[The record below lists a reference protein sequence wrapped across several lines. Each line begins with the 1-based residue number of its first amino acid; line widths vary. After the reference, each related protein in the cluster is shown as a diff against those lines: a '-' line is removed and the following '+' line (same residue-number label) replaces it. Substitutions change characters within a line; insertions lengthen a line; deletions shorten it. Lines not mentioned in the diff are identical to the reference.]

1 MKLNAAQVGVGP
13 FAAKPWS
20 MMAGR
25 LPDGTTRITWAR
37 TAGACKL
44 PTSATAPARYVMEFD
59 NVGEQINSI
68 ALVHGLEQN
77 QKCSN
82 HCGRRKGTI
91 AT

>member
-1 MKLNAAQVGVGP
+1 MKLKAAQVGVGP
-13 FAAKPWS
+13 FAAIALVDDGGQITRRHDAYY
-20 MMAGR
+20 MGTDGR
-25 LPDGTTRITWAR
+25 HMQA
-37 TAGACKL
+37 AYAS
-44 PTSATAPARYVMEFD
+44 SAAVRYVMEFD

-68 ALVHGLEQN
+68 PLVHGSEQN